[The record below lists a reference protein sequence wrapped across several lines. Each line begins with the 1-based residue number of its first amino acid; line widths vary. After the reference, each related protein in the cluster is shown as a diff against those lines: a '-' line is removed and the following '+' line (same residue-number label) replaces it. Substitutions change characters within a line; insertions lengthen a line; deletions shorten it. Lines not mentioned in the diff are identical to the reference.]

1 MNVLTNPGA
10 NPGANPVAAAF
21 GGPPP
26 VPLIPDN
33 APFTAEQRAWLNGF
47 LAGVYGG
54 AREAAAGGQMS
65 VAAPAEDEDFPWHDP
80 ALGLDERLSMAAG
93 KPPARRYMAAMAQLD
108 CGQCGYLCQTYA
120 EAIAAGAEASLG
132 LCVPGGKATQ
142 KALKALVA
150 EAPAAAAPPPAL
162 KAAGPE
168 LVPIRLLAAHRVSGE
183 GSAKDVRNVVLDL
196 EGSGLRYEPGDSLG
210 LLAPNDPALVE
221 ACLAALGA
229 AGEEPVPCADGVA
242 RPVREAFL
250 SHIAVARPLDRTLD
264 LLAGAARDPGEAAGL
279 RKLAD
284 GDDDAEP
291 QDADLLDLLEHFPS
305 ARPALAD
312 LAASLPGLKP
322 RLYSIAS
329 SPLAAPGRVE
339 LCVSVVNATRRGRV
353 RLGVASTYLGHRAL
367 PPAGETL
374 ELAEG
379 GAHAPPG
386 DRERALPPFAL
397 LPAHMQES
405 HFRLPEDPAV
415 PVIMCGPGTGI
426 APFRAFLQHRA
437 AQGIRGRTWLFFGDQ
452 KSATDYLFS
461 SEIEGWLAD
470 GTLER
475 VSLAWSRDG
484 ASKVYVQD
492 RMREEAA
499 DLWRWFQDGARFYIC
514 GDASRMAK
522 DVDTALREI
531 AASQGA
537 MGADAARDWIVA
549 LAKQN
554 RYQRDVY

>member
-1 MNVLTNPGA
+1 VNAITQS
-10 NPGANPVAAAF
+10 F
-21 GGPPP
+21 GPPP
-26 VPLIPDN
+26 VPLIPES

-47 LAGVYGG
+47 LAGIYGG
-54 AREAAAGGQMS
+54 AMNGGENMSVGGAPPAAAE
-65 VAAPAEDEDFPWHDP
+65 PEEDFPWHDP
-80 ALGLDERLSMAAG
+80 ALGLDERLKLAEG
-93 KPPARRYMAAMAQLD
+93 KPRPRRLMAAMAQLD
-108 CGQCGYLCQTYA
+108 CGQCGYVCKTYA
-120 EAIAAGAEASLG
+120 EAIASGAEASLG

-150 EAPAAAAPPPAL
+150 EAPAAAPKPAA

-168 LVPIRLLAAHRVSGE
+168 LVPVRLLAARRLSGD

-210 LLAPNDPALVE
+210 LLAPNDPQLVD
-221 ACLAALGA
+221 ACLSALGA
-229 AGEEPVPCADGVA
+229 TGDEPVPCPDCTP
-242 RPVREAFL
+242 RPAREAFL
-250 SHIAVARPLDRTLD
+250 SHLAVARPLDRTLD
-264 LLAGAARDPGEAAGL
+264 LLAGAAKDPKDAAML

-284 GDDDAEP
+284 GDDDAAP

-305 ARPALAD
+305 ARPPLAD

-329 SPLAAPGRVE
+329 SPLAVPGRVE
-339 LCVSVVNATRRGRV
+339 LCVSVVTAERRGRV
-353 RLGVASTYLGHRAL
+353 RQGVASSHLGFRAL
-367 PPAGETL
+367 PPDGAL
-374 ELAEG
+374 VLAEG

-386 DRERALPPFAL
+386 DKERALPAYAL

-405 HFRLPEDPAV
+405 HFRLPEDPKV

-437 AQGIRGRTWLFFGDQ
+437 ARGTKGRTWLFFGDQ
-452 KSATDYLFS
+452 KSATDYLFADA
-461 SEIEGWLAD
+461 IEAWRAD

-475 VSLAWSRDG
+475 LSLAWSRDPG
-484 ASKVYVQD
+484 AKKVYVQD
-492 RMREEAA
+492 RMKEQAA

-522 DVDTALREI
+522 DVDATLREI
-531 AASQGA
+531 AMREGR
-537 MGADAARDWIVA
+537 MDADAARDWIVA
-549 LAKQN
+549 LARQG

>member
-1 MNVLTNPGA
+1 MNAITQN
-10 NPGANPVAAAF
+10 F
-21 GGPPP
+21 GPPP
-26 VPLIPDN
+26 VPLIPES

-54 AREAAAGGQMS
+54 AMGSGENMSLGGGAPPAAAE
-65 VAAPAEDEDFPWHDP
+65 PEEDFPWHDP
-80 ALGLDERLSMAAG
+80 ALGLDERLAMAEG

-108 CGQCGYLCQTYA
+108 CGQCGYLCKTYA
-120 EAIAAGAEASLG
+120 EAIASGAEASLG

-142 KALKALVA
+142 KALKALVT
-150 EAPAAAAPPPAL
+150 EVPAAAPKPTP
-162 KAAGPE
+162 KPTSPE
-168 LVPIRLLAAHRVSGE
+168 LVPIRLLASRRLSGE

-210 LLAPNDPALVE
+210 LLAPNDPELVE
-221 ACLAALGA
+221 ACLSALGA
-229 AGEEPVPCADGVA
+229 TGDESVPCADGRS
-242 RPVREAFL
+242 RPAREAFGTHL
-250 SHIAVARPLDRTLD
+250 AIARPLDRTLD
-264 LLAGAARDPGEAAGL
+264 LLAGAAKDPKDAAML
-279 RKLAD
+279 RKLAN
-284 GDDDAEP
+284 GDDDAAP

-305 ARPALAD
+305 ARPPLAD

-329 SPLAAPGRVE
+329 SPLAVPGRVE
-339 LCVSVVNATRRGRV
+339 LCVSVVKAERRGRV
-353 RLGVASTYLGHRAL
+353 RQGVASSHLGFRAL
-367 PPAGETL
+367 RPDGTL
-374 ELAEG
+374 VLDQR

-386 DRERALPPFAL
+386 DKERALLASAL

-437 AQGIRGRTWLFFGDQ
+437 AQGIKGRTWLFFGDQ
-452 KSATDYLFS
+452 KSSADYLFAD
-461 SEIEGWLAD
+461 EIEGWKAD

-475 VSLAWSRDG
+475 LSLAWSREG
-484 ASKVYVQD
+484 AKKVYVQD
-492 RMREEAA
+492 RMREDAA
-499 DLWRWFQDGARFYIC
+499 DLWRWFQDGGRFYIC

-522 DVDTALREI
+522 DVDTALREM
-531 AASQGA
+531 AMRQGG
-537 MGADAARDWIVA
+537 MNADAARDWIVA
-549 LAKQN
+549 LARQG